1 MSALPYL
8 THSQCSTTLAEQAP
22 SARPF
27 PLVLM
32 TLVFVFPRA
41 RSVFEKDGAQ
51 VVVDESSLTLLAG
64 STVDYEDEMMK
75 SAFVVTDNPQS
86 AQGCGCG
93 TSFSVE
99 I

>member
-1 MSALPYL
+1 M
-8 THSQCSTTLAEQAP
+8 
-22 SARPF
+22 
-27 PLVLM
+27 
-32 TLVFVFPRA
+32 
-41 RSVFEKDGAQ
+41 
-51 VVVDESSLTLLAG
+51 VVDESSLTLLAG

-75 SAFVVTDNPQS
+75 SAFIVTDNPKS

>member
-1 MSALPYL
+1 M
-8 THSQCSTTLAEQAP
+8 
-22 SARPF
+22 
-27 PLVLM
+27 
-32 TLVFVFPRA
+32 
-41 RSVFEKDGAQ
+41 
-51 VVVDESSLTLLAG
+51 VVDQSSLQLLAG

>member
-1 MSALPYL
+1 M
-8 THSQCSTTLAEQAP
+8 TTLD
-22 SARPF
+22 F
-27 PLVLM
+27 PC
-32 TLVFVFPRA
+32 A

-51 VVVDESSLTLLAG
+51 VVVDESSLQLLAG
-64 STVDYEDEMMK
+64 STVDFEDEMMK

>member
-1 MSALPYL
+1 MLPSLPGPVLAGEGIALECTLSPL
-8 THSQCSTTLAEQAP
+8 TFSTLRSSCSVCLCAYC
-22 SARPF
+22 S
-27 PLVLM
+27 L
-32 TLVFVFPRA
+32 
-41 RSVFEKDGAQ
+41 FEKDGAR
-51 VVVDESSLTLLAG
+51 VVVDQSSLQLLAG